1 MKNISIQT
9 TQIEQVRSAS
19 NLSPQLRSALN
30 AARRGWLV
38 IAVHGRLEG
47 GGCGCGNP
55 ACNSTAKHPL
65 TSHGLLDGTSDITA
79 IQQWW
84 NRSPDANVGFVTGAQ
99 SGIVALDIDPRHGG
113 LESLRELEEQYG
125 HLPDG
130 PRVRTGGGGEHIF
143 FRHPGGHVK
152 SRAGVAPGIDVR
164 GDGGYVVVPG
174 SVHSTGKSYVW
185 EHGKTPSK
193 LPLPPIP
200 DWLLKKLQQ
209 QPPQQR
215 SEMVTDSQPAIREG
229 KRNSTLASLA
239 GTMRKR
245 GLAQEAITAALLI
258 QNRERCEPPLDEGE
272 VERIAASIGRY
283 EPEVEQ
289 QNTARSP
296 TLEGLPVKLSPE
308 QEIYITRWER
318 NPVSGVW
325 AVRLF
330 EAFFNEF
337 LILPNGMAFVLALW
351 AIATHTFDTFDCFP
365 YLGVTSPTKRCGK
378 TRVAEILEL
387 LCARALMSVNVSEAA
402 LFRSIEA
409 EQPTVIIDEAESLR
423 NKNSERAQYLLS
435 LLQSG
440 FRKGAVVIR
449 CDGKNHDVRKFPV
462 YCPKAVLAIGNLPD
476 TLRDRSILVSMRR
489 RLKGEH
495 VDRFRRRAAAE
506 RALGIRILMNGW
518 LRAHAEKIA
527 EAYRKQKLDFLQ
539 DREADIWEPIF
550 ATASVAVP
558 ERLKEL
564 EQISLQLSSEKNKLD
579 VDNSRGIRLLA
590 DVREVFEKS
599 RRKKL
604 ETEQL
609 ILKLGDLPENPWG
622 ELNATRLAR
631 LLRPF
636 GIAPRQMWIDEG
648 NRRGY
653 DSADFEQAFAAYLPP
668 RQALETLEPA

>member
-1 MKNISIQT
+1 M
-9 TQIEQVRSAS
+9 V
-19 NLSPQLRSALN
+19 
-30 AARRGWLV
+30 
-38 IAVHGRLEG
+38 
-47 GGCGCGNP
+47 
-55 ACNSTAKHPL
+55 ST
-65 TSHGLLDGTSDITA
+65 DG
-79 IQQWW
+79 
-84 NRSPDANVGFVTGAQ
+84 
-99 SGIVALDIDPRHGG
+99 
-113 LESLRELEEQYG
+113 
-125 HLPDG
+125 
-130 PRVRTGGGGEHIF
+130 
-143 FRHPGGHVK
+143 
-152 SRAGVAPGIDVR
+152 
-164 GDGGYVVVPG
+164 
-174 SVHSTGKSYVW
+174 
-185 EHGKTPSK
+185 
-193 LPLPPIP
+193 
-200 DWLLKKLQQ
+200 
-209 QPPQQR
+209 
-215 SEMVTDSQPAIREG
+215 QPAIREG

-308 QEIYITRWER
+308 QKIYITRWER

-378 TRVAEILEL
+378 TGVAEILEL
-387 LCARALMSVNVSEAA
+387 LCARALLSVNVSEAA

-440 FRKGAVVIR
+440 FRKGAFVIR
-449 CDGKNHDVRKFPV
+449 CDEKNHDVRKFPV

-506 RALGIRILMNGW
+506 RAMGIRILMNGW

-527 EAYRKQKLDFLQ
+527 AYRKQKLDFLQ

-579 VDNSRGIRLLA
+579 VDDSRGIRLLA